1 MRSGNSRARFS
12 YADDIGILGVGRTI
26 NESAAAAQDEVNSL
40 LKWANDN
47 AVAFDIEKSEVVQ
60 FSGRRREE
68 PVGIQIGYTRI
79 EPAEHIRWL
88 GVYLDS
94 RLSFKHHVATWCGKA
109 LKVAHH
115 MRRLNPVLRGAAP
128 SPLVAA

>member
-1 MRSGNSRARFS
+1 MRNGNSRARFS

-26 NESAAAAQDEVNSL
+26 NESAAAQDEVNSL

-68 PVGIQIGYTRI
+68 P
-79 EPAEHIRWL
+79 
-88 GVYLDS
+88 
-94 RLSFKHHVATWCGKA
+94 
-109 LKVAHH
+109 
-115 MRRLNPVLRGAAP
+115 
-128 SPLVAA
+128 